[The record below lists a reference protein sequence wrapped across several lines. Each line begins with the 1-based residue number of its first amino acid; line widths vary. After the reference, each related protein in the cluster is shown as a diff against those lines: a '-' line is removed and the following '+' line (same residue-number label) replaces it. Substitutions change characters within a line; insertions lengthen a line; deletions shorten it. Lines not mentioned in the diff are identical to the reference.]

1 MLSVVISSVIILF
14 ILIFLGFFIGKRG
27 IINKEYTPDLSRFV
41 IEITMPVTVFCSIIG
56 QDNTGG
62 LNGIWQMM
70 VLAGCFHLGS
80 FLLGQ
85 LIVRIGRIPEKER
98 GIWIFNFMFS
108 NNGFMGLPLALAI
121 FGNDGLFMMAICN
134 VISNLLIFSVGLKLC
149 TKYYPV
155 KEKINIRKMFVN
167 NINIAVVI
175 GFVCY
180 LCHLHVPDVVVR
192 LLDYISNITAGFSM
206 IVVGLSLSR
215 MNLRDVFANKKL
227 FVMTGLRLILIPLLC
242 IGVFRLLPFEVP
254 ELLYMILI
262 LTAALPSASSQS
274 MLTEQYKTNVQD
286 AGRAVFLT
294 TLCSV
299 VTIPIVMAI
308 AL

>member
-1 MLSVVISSVIILF
+1 MLNVVISSVIILF

-41 IEITMPVTVFCSIIG
+41 IEITMPVTVFCSIIA
-56 QDNTGG
+56 QDSVG
-62 LNGIWQMM
+62 LLHEIWQMM
-70 VLAGCFHLGS
+70 VLAAVFHFGTMCIG
-80 FLLGQ
+80 LL
-85 LIVRIGRIPEKER
+85 VVKIGRIPERER

-134 VISNLLIFSVGLKLC
+134 VVSNLLIFSVGLKLV
-149 TKYYPV
+149 TKHYPV

-175 GFVCY
+175 GFIFY
-180 LCHLHVPDVVVR
+180 LGQFPVPDVVVR

-215 MNLRDVFANKKL
+215 MNIKGVFMNRKL
-227 FVMTGLRLILIPLLC
+227 FIMTALRLIGIPLLC
-242 IGVFRLLPFEVP
+242 IGVFRLLPIRIP
-254 ELLYMILI
+254 ELLYMTLI
-262 LTAALPSASSQS
+262 LTAALPSASSQT
-274 MLTEQYKTNVQD
+274 MLAEQYGTNVQD
-286 AGRAVFLT
+286 AGRSVFLT
-294 TLCSV
+294 TLFSV
-299 VTIPIVMAI
+299 ITIPIVMAVAI
-308 AL
+308 

>member
-41 IEITMPVTVFCSIIG
+41 IEITMPVTVFCSIIA
-56 QDNTGG
+56 QDSVG
-62 LNGIWQMM
+62 LLNEIWQMM
-70 VLAGCFHLGS
+70 LLAAIFHGGS
-80 FLLGQ
+80 FCLGL
-85 LIVRIGRIPEKER
+85 LIVKLARVQEKER

-155 KEKINIRKMFVN
+155 KEKINLRKMFIN
-167 NINIAVVI
+167 NINIAVVV
-175 GFVCY
+175 GFVFY
-180 LCHLHVPDVVVR
+180 LCQFPVPDVVMR

-215 MNLRDVFANKKL
+215 MNIRDVFSNKKL
-227 FVMTGLRLILIPLLC
+227 FVMTGLRLIAIPLLC
-242 IGVFRLLPFEVP
+242 IAVFRLLPFEVP

-274 MLTEQYKTNVQD
+274 MLTEQYGTNVRD
-286 AGRAVFLT
+286 AGRSVFLT
-294 TLCSV
+294 TLFSV
-299 VTIPIVMAI
+299 VTIPIVMAV

>member
-1 MLSVVISSVIILF
+1 MLNVVISSVIILF

-41 IEITMPVTVFCSIIG
+41 IEITMPVTVFCSIIA
-56 QDNTGG
+56 QDRVGI
-62 LNGIWQMM
+62 LNEIWQMM
-70 VLAGCFHLGS
+70 LMAAIFHVATMCIG
-80 FLLGQ
+80 LL
-85 LIVRIGRIPEKER
+85 VVKIGRIPEHER
-98 GIWIFNFMFS
+98 GIWVFNFMFS

-121 FGNDGLFMMAICN
+121 FGPDGLFMMAICN
-134 VISNLLIFSVGLKLC
+134 VISNLLIFSVGLKLV

-167 NINIAVVI
+167 NINIAVVL
-175 GFVCY
+175 GFVFY
-180 LCHLHVPDVVVR
+180 LGQIQVPDVAVR

-215 MNLRDVFANKKL
+215 MQIRGVFANKKL
-227 FVMTGLRLILIPLLC
+227 FVMTALRLVAIPLLC
-242 IGVFRLLPFEVP
+242 IGVFRLLPIQIP

-262 LTAALPSASSQS
+262 LTAALPSASSQT
-274 MLTEQYKTNVQD
+274 MLAEQYGTNVAD
-286 AGRAVFLT
+286 AGRSVFLT
-294 TLCSV
+294 TLFSV
-299 VTIPIVMAI
+299 ITIPIVMAV

>member
-1 MLSVVISSVIILF
+1 
-14 ILIFLGFFIGKRG
+14 
-27 IINKEYTPDLSRFV
+27 
-41 IEITMPVTVFCSIIG
+41 MPVTVFCSIIA
-56 QDNTGG
+56 QDSVG
-62 LNGIWQMM
+62 LLNEIWQMM
-70 VLAGCFHLGS
+70 LLAAIFHGGS
-80 FLLGQ
+80 FCLGL
-85 LIVRIGRIPEKER
+85 LIVKLARVQEKER

-155 KEKINIRKMFVN
+155 KEKINLRKMFIN
-167 NINIAVVI
+167 NINIAVVV
-175 GFVCY
+175 GFVFY
-180 LCHLHVPDVVVR
+180 LCQFPVPDVVMR

-215 MNLRDVFANKKL
+215 MNIRDVFSNKKL
-227 FVMTGLRLILIPLLC
+227 FVMTGLRLIAIPLLC
-242 IGVFRLLPFEVP
+242 IAVFRLLPFEVP

-274 MLTEQYKTNVQD
+274 MLTEQYGTNVRD
-286 AGRAVFLT
+286 AGRSVFLT
-294 TLCSV
+294 TLFSV
-299 VTIPIVMAI
+299 VTIPIVMAV

>member
-62 LNGIWQMM
+62 LNEIWQMM

-108 NNGFMGLPLALAI
+108 NNGFMGVPLALAI

-167 NINIAVVI
+167 NINIAVMI

>member
-62 LNGIWQMM
+62 LNEIWQMM

-85 LIVRIGRIPEKER
+85 LIVRIGHIPEKER

-299 VTIPIVMAI
+299 VTIPVVMAI